1 MEQRY
6 VEEAA
11 FEELQRKIEKI
22 CRENSLMCK
31 FVNGD
36 PIRLVIW
43 PDMSM
48 EGQLSML
55 DEPAGHTGHGSVL
68 TILFADA
75 DVTYKVS
82 GGFVV
87 SQQLLG
93 RLLSNARK
101 LHYHVPVGLLPP
113 DRTRPPAGSGRP
125 RRRAAGRTGSRCLK
139 KSEGMF

>member
-6 VEEAA
+6 VEEAT
-11 FEELQRKIEKI
+11 FEELKQKIEKI
-22 CRENSLMCK
+22 CQKNSLMCK
-31 FVNGD
+31 FVAGD

-75 DVTYKVS
+75 DVTYKIS
-82 GGFVV
+82 GDLVI
-87 SQQLLG
+87 S
-93 RLLSNARK
+93 RKLLSKLLTNAQK
-101 LHYHVPVGLLPP
+101 LHYMYLWAFYRQTLHARRVAAQ
-113 DRTRPPAGSGRP
+113 DAMRRP
-125 RRRAAGRTGSRCLK
+125 
-139 KSEGMF
+139 SETN